1 MKPTIAVAVLLAGL
15 CSGLEASWAQK
26 PANPPAA
33 AVAPAGDRKFDFTP
47 TVSEQVSDGVPYR
60 TVLFRDGSRRMQVNP
75 PGKWTVSGSP
85 GEMFFLNPDLSGARI
100 TLRASSLPVPEKMD
114 EPWIES
120 IKPLVIASLPKS
132 ANNQVIANV
141 APNAINISSSISVE
155 FKATYDQ
162 TGKRFV
168 SDWVFLRLT
177 DGRLL
182 EVVTSSRDED
192 FPAVRSAMIEVL
204 RGWGTAPYVPGSP

>member
-1 MKPTIAVAVLLAGL
+1 MKPKIAISVLLATFGVGL
-15 CSGLEASWAQK
+15 GTNLAQK
-26 PANPPAA
+26 PASTPAVQA
-33 AVAPAGDRKFDFTP
+33 TDRKFNFTP
-47 TVSEQVSDGVPYR
+47 TVTEQVSDGVPYS
-60 TVLFRDGSRRMQVNP
+60 TVLFSDGNRRMQLNP

-100 TLRASSLPVPEKMD
+100 TLRASTLPVPEKMD

-141 APNAINISSSISVE
+141 APNTINIAGWTSVE

-162 TGKRFV
+162 AGKRFA
-168 SDWVFLRLT
+168 SDWLFLRLA
-177 DGRLL
+177 DSRLL
-182 EVVTSSRDED
+182 EVVCTSRDED
-192 FPAVRSAMIEVL
+192 FPAVHSAMMDAL
-204 RGWGTAPYVPGSP
+204 RGWGTAPFSAGSR